1 MLYPTVSIMQN
12 GKSRGS
18 SGEADKEQLHNG
30 RSVGELR
37 YYDNLLHDILRE
49 CGTGPLPTTFTASE
63 LESEYGGV
71 SLEPVTYDLTMLDSR
86 E

>member
-1 MLYPTVSIMQN
+1 MIYYVSAVP
-12 GKSRGS
+12 G
-18 SGEADKEQLHNG
+18 
-30 RSVGELR
+30 
-37 YYDNLLHDILRE
+37 
-49 CGTGPLPTTFTASE
+49 LPTTFTASE